1 MNRPFNLPAA
11 RTPLSGGKLAG
22 VAVPSRESV
31 AAPAISIGAAVPCG
45 SSNSTGRTGAPN
57 PPTVSKITCRECD
70 GAGEAEY
77 MALDETSYSVQDCH
91 KCDGSGLEK
100 PYCEMCEGPLTA
112 GYCRDCDFPSGW
124 LLAERSA
131 FAMPGTRK

>member
-31 AAPAISIGAAVPCG
+31 AAPAYSLM
-45 SSNSTGRTGAPN
+45 
-57 PPTVSKITCRECD
+57 TCRECD

>member
-1 MNRPFNLPAA
+1 MLT
-11 RTPLSGGKLAG
+11 RTS
-22 VAVPSRESV
+22 
-31 AAPAISIGAAVPCG
+31 SIGAAKPSPVFAEPRTG
-45 SSNSTGRTGAPN
+45 GAAASNSSNHF
-57 PPTVSKITCRECD
+57 TCRECD

-91 KCDGSGLEK
+91 VCQGSGLEA
-100 PYCEMCEGPLTA
+100 PYCETCEGPLTA

-131 FAMPGTRK
+131 FGMVKS